1 MIAFVRG
8 SVERVG
14 ADSVVVDVGG
24 VGLTVQCP
32 TPTAAALTEGEHVH
46 LETSLVVREDS
57 WSLFGFED
65 LDSREVFDILLG
77 ISGIGPRTAATVL
90 SVHTPDSL
98 RRAVAAEDK
107 GALVKVP
114 GIGPKGAARMLLELK
129 DKIGAPAPAAA
140 PVARA
145 STDARGT
152 VVAGLVGLGW
162 SAKEAEAAVDDVLA
176 ERESATVSPAE
187 VPEVMRSALKRM
199 ARA

>member
-8 SVERVG
+8 SVARVG
-14 ADSVVVDVGG
+14 TDSVVIDVGG

-32 TPTAAALTEGEHVH
+32 TPTAASLAEGEHVQ
-46 LETSLVVREDS
+46 LETSMVVREDA

-65 LDSREVFDILLG
+65 RDSREVFDILLG

-90 SVHTPDSL
+90 SVHSPDSL
-98 RRAVAAEDK
+98 RRAVLNEDK
-107 GALVKVP
+107 AALVKVP

-129 DKIGAPAPAAA
+129 DKLGAPNPAAA
-140 PVARA
+140 VVTSSPA
-145 STDARGT
+145 DARGT
-152 VVAGLVGLGW
+152 VVSGLMGLGW
-162 SAKEAEAAVDDVLA
+162 SAKEAEAAVDGVLE
-176 ERESATVSPAE
+176 ERGATVVAAAE